1 MSEYE
6 QDFREIGLV
15 LRGFERSIDAAL
27 ADGCDLLKAAT
38 VKSND
43 IGIAAPVSQPIIAS
57 LFGTLELAMKAR
69 NQASEAHLQL
79 KEFRTVIRKGPSAFG
94 DCCSSLPTGV
104 EEKVLRAVA

>member
-69 NQASEAHLQL
+69 NHASEAHLQL

-94 DCCSSLPTGV
+94 DCCSSVPTGV

>member
-38 VKSND
+38 IKSND
-43 IGIAAPVSQPIIAS
+43 IGIAAPISQPIIAS
-57 LFGTLELAMKAR
+57 LFGTLELTMKAR

-79 KEFRTVIRKGPSAFG
+79 KEFRSVIRKGPTAFG
-94 DCCSSLPTGV
+94 DCCMSFSTVFKDEG
-104 EEKVLRAVA
+104 LRAVA